1 LSIAF
6 ETSAQ
11 VRFAHIDAAGIV
23 FYPRYLEMLNGAVED
38 WCENALGVSFREM
51 HHERQIGVPTVKLQ
65 VDFTAPSRLGDR
77 LSIELTPRKLGRS
90 SCNLDIRF
98 ACEGEVRLQAQ
109 VVLVCMDLES
119 QRSTAWPEDMR
130 LRIHESMTLAA

>member
-1 LSIAF
+1 MSIAF

-38 WCENALGVSFREM
+38 WCERALGVSFREM
-51 HHERQIGVPTVKLQ
+51 HHDRKIGVPTVKLQ
-65 VDFTAPSRLGDR
+65 VDFTAPSHLGDH
-77 LSIELTPRKLGRS
+77 LSIALTPKKLGRS
-90 SCNLDIRF
+90 SCNLDICF
-98 ACEGEVRLQAQ
+98 ACEGEVRLKAE

-119 QRSTAWPEDMR
+119 QRSTAWPDDMR
-130 LRIHESMTLAA
+130 LRISEASTLAA